1 LSLKYEYTPTLNF
14 ASILLAH
21 LLRFDADSVVTLND
35 TMGSH
40 GNHRKSGSIV
50 AYVKRSRAAQAA
62 LAIAAVCVIAFAI
75 GLGVGLRPRNSTLWS
90 AAKFQQFT
98 SESEMRAWISRG
110 WDEGFARVWWN
121 PAWSRWRG
129 ACNGPIMYAMAE
141 ASGTKSASATN
152 DYSGTNNQ
160 ISGVDE
166 GDTLKTDG
174 THIYQ
179 LVDQES
185 LEKNE
190 FNNTY
195 CEQSLVIAQVY
206 PTTDAKIVSRIVF
219 PYTEQFE
226 AQEILLDVTSNTL
239 VVLGVANWS
248 HVEARIF
255 DITAK
260 SNPVIVRRILL
271 EGDFLASR
279 MINGI
284 VYFVS
289 GFWPGSRYYSWGASY
304 PTDDEWSKS
313 KTLPPKLVPLFFDSS
328 RSSEGFVPVSEV
340 ENVGYV
346 SNVYAQQLITVVAF
360 SVRDR
365 STFAPVGRAT
375 AAVKGSIV
383 MVSQYNVFLA
393 TSDWTDGA
401 PNTVI
406 ARFEIAGAKV
416 AFRSIGQIE
425 GIILNQFSIDE
436 HEGNVRVAT
445 TRYGMGWRPLDNAMW
460 VLHSNMSVIG
470 RRDGIA
476 PGEKIYSVRFS
487 GTKAY
492 MVTFVQTDPLFVLNL
507 GDPTQPVVEGELKVP
522 GVSDYL
528 HVASIERGILI
539 GAGRDQVQGSNA
551 LTGVKLSTF
560 DVLNVKQPLEISS
573 YSVLPRTKEE
583 YVSSNVQSDHKSFLS
598 APDPRN
604 FICLPISISNYADFA
619 QSYSGA
625 LVVAVS
631 SDWKLS
637 ERARISHFDS
647 RYSSNG
653 PFSDYKYGEGIRIR
667 RQLYINEL
675 LYTVSNNVIEAHRLS
690 DFSKSMRMIVAQR
703 NTTIDPYEL
712 YLY

>member
-1 LSLKYEYTPTLNF
+1 MQRLDTDSD
-14 ASILLAH
+14 SS
-21 LLRFDADSVVTLND
+21 DSVVTLND
-35 TMGSH
+35 NVESY
-40 GNHRKSGSIV
+40 GNHHKAGGV
-50 AYVKRSRAAQAA
+50 LAYVKRSRPAQVAI
-62 LAIAAVCVIAFAI
+62 AIAAVCVIAFAI
-75 GLGVGLRPRNSTLWS
+75 GLGVGLRPRNSTLWN

-98 SESEMRAWISRG
+98 SESEMRDWISRG
-110 WDEGFARVWWN
+110 WDEGLARVWWN

-129 ACNGPIMYAMAE
+129 ACSGPIMYAMAE
-141 ASGTKSASATN
+141 ANGGTKSGASTN

-160 ISGVDE
+160 VAGVDE

-174 THIYQ
+174 TFIYQ

-185 LEKNE
+185 PERDQ
-190 FNNTY
+190 FNNSF
-195 CEQSLVIAQVY
+195 CEQNLVIAQVY
-206 PTTDAKIVSRIVF
+206 PTSDAKIVSRVVF
-219 PYTEQFE
+219 SHLEEFE
-226 AQEILLDVTSNTL
+226 AQEILLDISSNTL

-248 HVEARIF
+248 HVEARFF
-255 DITAK
+255 DISTK
-260 SNPVIVRRILL
+260 SNPVIIRRILL

-279 MINGI
+279 MINGNL
-284 VYFVS
+284 YFVS
-289 GFWPGSRYYSWGASY
+289 GFWPGSRYYSWGVTY
-304 PTDDEWSKS
+304 PTDDDWSRS
-313 KTLPPKLVPLFFDSS
+313 KTLPSKLVPLFFDSA
-328 RSSEGFVPVSEV
+328 RSSEGFIPVSDV
-340 ENVGYV
+340 QNVGYV
-346 SNVYAQQLITVVAF
+346 SNVYAQQLITVVAVN
-360 SVRDR
+360 VRER
-365 STFAPVGRAT
+365 SMFGPAGRST

-383 MVSQYNVFLA
+383 MVSPYNVYLA

-425 GIILNQFSIDE
+425 GVVLNQFSLDE

-445 TRYGMGWRPLDNAMW
+445 TRYGTGWRPFDNAMW
-460 VLHSNMSVIG
+460 VLHSNMSVLG

-487 GTKAY
+487 GSKAY

-507 GDPTQPVVEGELKVP
+507 ADPTQPLVEGELKVP

-539 GAGRDQVQGSNA
+539 GAGRDQVPGSIQ

-573 YSVLPRTKEE
+573 YSVLPRTNEE
-583 YVSSNVQSDHKSFLS
+583 YIYSGVGSDHKVFLY

-604 FICLPISISNYADFA
+604 FVCLPIIITNYANPE
-619 QSYSGA
+619 QSFTGS

-637 ERARISHFDS
+637 ERGRISHFDP
-647 RYSSNG
+647 RYSPEG
-653 PFSDYKYGEGIRIR
+653 PLRYYKYSEGFRIR
-667 RQLYINEL
+667 RQLYINDL
-675 LYTVSNNVIEAHRLS
+675 LYTVSNNVIESHRLS
-690 DFSKSMRMIVAQR
+690 DLSKSMRMIVAQR
-703 NTTIDPYEL
+703 NITIDPYEV